1 MSNTVSC
8 YFFLFYISE
17 TRYFLDISFPFFI
30 FHFISYSS
38 FLTFISLSISI
49 SIFLAYF
56 FPFTFLFLFV
66 YFPFSF
72 QLFPFSL
79 QLFLFPFPFP
89 FRLFP
94 FPSRFS
100 FPLYPFPLFP
110 FLLFPF
116 QLPFLLPHFIILLFF
131 CIHQRQCQRTS
142 TCRNFTIDVEKNI
155 CYLKSSKG
163 RSVRTGMTSGLI
175 SGDLI

>member
-66 YFPFSF
+66 YFPF
-72 QLFPFSL
+72 LL
-79 QLFLFPFPFP
+79 V
-89 FRLFP
+89 
-94 FPSRFS
+94 
-100 FPLYPFPLFP
+100 FP
-110 FLLFPF
+110 FLYILF
-116 QLPFLLPHFIILLFF
+116 LYFLFFYFLFNFLFF
-131 CIHQRQCQRTS
+131 CLILSFYYFFASIKDNAKERQLVETS
-142 TCRNFTIDVEKNI
+142 RLMWKRIFVT
-155 CYLKSSKG
+155 
-163 RSVRTGMTSGLI
+163 
-175 SGDLI
+175 

>member
-72 QLFPFSL
+72 Q
-79 QLFLFPFPFP
+79 
-89 FRLFP
+89 LFP